1 VKINAQLET
10 SKVLEMEQLLK
21 EFKTIFAWTYK
32 GLKGIPPKLAQQK
45 IKLDTIIS
53 PTHQARYRL
62 NPNYAIVVKQYI
74 NKLLTIRFIQSVEE
88 ATWLSPIVVIP
99 KKNGKLKICIH
110 FKKLTL
116 SKSCPLQLVYLI
128 VI

>member
-32 GLKGIPPKLAQQK
+32 GLKGIPPELAQQK

-53 PTHQARYRL
+53 LAHQARYRL
-62 NPNYAIVVKQYI
+62 NPNCAIVVKQYI
-74 NKLLTIRFIQSVEE
+74 NKLLAIRFIQSVEE